1 MALKIFLLVTFVAST
16 VHGLPTDE
24 KLTRSSLQD
33 YKESIGMYDGSLTTI
48 QKHPYMVALITS
60 NYDIGFYC
68 AGNIVTNSWVI
79 TTAFCLQSQVPSS
92 VTVIAGTNDPTAA
105 GGSEYPV
112 TTLVQHPKYGSA
124 TGWEDYN
131 YGCVKVS
138 GKFRWST
145 KIKPTRLPNAEVS
158 VNTNMMVAGWGA
170 TTYDDD
176 DPTHPL
182 RQGWMRWY
190 DVEICATEYKVW
202 LGLNWTNRMACA
214 YNRGKTTLCREDFGA
229 GLVHGGVLYGMF
241 AGTGD
246 MFCSQYSS
254 PALLADVKTGVPW
267 LRKIT
272 GAK

>member
-48 QKHPYMVALITS
+48 QKHPYM
-60 NYDIGFYC
+60 
-68 AGNIVTNSWVI
+68 
-79 TTAFCLQSQVPSS
+79 
-92 VTVIAGTNDPTAA
+92 
-105 GGSEYPV
+105 
-112 TTLVQHPKYGSA
+112 
-124 TGWEDYN
+124 
-131 YGCVKVS
+131 
-138 GKFRWST
+138 
-145 KIKPTRLPNAEVS
+145 
-158 VNTNMMVAGWGA
+158 
-170 TTYDDD
+170 TYDDD